1 MGKNDN
7 NQDLSFFE
15 KVKLGKQTKEYKRW
29 KRNNRIFSLIILIIL
44 LLLGNYYWKDH
55 DYNSFLANALDNT
68 TESENIT
75 NEEMVQAVTGDLK
88 VYYLDVGQ
96 ADSILVMDKDK
107 TMLIDAGTN
116 EMGDDV
122 VNFLEDKGVEKI
134 DYLIG
139 THPHEDHI
147 GGLDDVIDNFDIG
160 TIYMPKIQTNTKTFE
175 DVLDSIEKKDLKVTA
190 PKQGDEFKLDDA
202 ECEIMLA
209 NEDDN
214 DSNLNL
220 SSIVIRMTYGENS
233 FLFMGD
239 AEQDN
244 EEEREWPQTDVLKVG
259 HHGSRTATS
268 KEFVEQVKPSIAII
282 EVAKKN
288 SYNLPND
295 EPIENLE
302 NVGAKIYR
310 TDEDGNI
317 LVTSDGKNLEVET
330 NVK

>member
-175 DVLDSIEKKDLKVTA
+175 DVLDSIEKKDLKVTV

-259 HHGSRTATS
+259 HHGSKTATS